1 MIVTIPTGEIYY
13 TARIYFRNKI
23 LPNLPNDD
31 SIWREEFR
39 RWLASQGAR
48 IKPDDG
54 RRLVTDILGVAP
66 GYDFFEFED
75 ERLASLFVL
84 KWS

>member
-1 MIVTIPTGEIYY
+1 MIVTIPANEIYY
-13 TARIYFRNKI
+13 TVRIYFRKEI
-23 LPNLPNDD
+23 MPNLPNDD
-31 SIWREEFR
+31 SIWREEFH

-48 IKPDDG
+48 IKPDDEHS
-54 RRLVTDILGVAP
+54 LVTDVLGVSP
-66 GYDFFEFED
+66 GYDTIEFED

>member
-1 MIVTIPTGEIYY
+1 MTVTIHTGDIYY
-13 TARIYFRNKI
+13 TARIYFRQKI
-23 LPNLPNDD
+23 LPNLPNDEEV
-31 SIWREEFR
+31 WREEFH

-48 IKPDDG
+48 IKPDDEHS
-54 RRLVTDILGVAP
+54 LITDILGVSP
-66 GYDFFEFED
+66 GYDTLEFED

>member
-1 MIVTIPTGEIYY
+1 MTVTIPANEIYY
-13 TARIYFRNKI
+13 TAKIYFRNEI
-23 LPNLPNDD
+23 MPNLPNDD
-31 SIWREEFR
+31 HIWREEFH

-48 IKPDDG
+48 IKPFDE
-54 RRLVTDILGVAP
+54 RSLITDILGVSP
-66 GYDFFEFED
+66 GYDLIEFQD